1 MALRDPVAG
10 YTAATNLEA
19 HLICG
24 LLRDA
29 GIEAA
34 TVEDVSMVGHWLG
47 GLIPEIHKPQVWI
60 ERADLER
67 AKAIFGAYEQPA
79 SQQTNRAGD
88 NAPIEVTCEECGQS
102 SLFPA
107 ELNGTVQD
115 CPRCRSYVDVGDK
128 FGEDWSSIE
137 ECE

>member
-10 YTAATNLEA
+10 YNAATNLEA

-34 TVEDVSMVGHWLG
+34 TVEDVSMVGHWIG
-47 GLIPEIHKPQVWI
+47 GLMPEIHKPQVWI
-60 ERADLER
+60 ERADMER
-67 AKAIFGAYEQPA
+67 AKPILDAYEQRP
-79 SQQTNRAGD
+79 SQQAKSTSD
-88 NAPIEVTCEECGQS
+88 TWPIGVTCEECGKR

-107 ELNGTVQD
+107 EQNGTVQE
-115 CPRCRSYVDVGDK
+115 CPHCRAYVDVGDESW
-128 FGEDWSSIE
+128 GDWAEIDESE
-137 ECE
+137 